1 MAPQIDIKQHKIIMY
16 KLFTILLVISAPVLS
31 QNAPIDFEP
40 GGFGENWTWTVFEN
54 DTNPPLEIIAN
65 PDPSGINT
73 SATVAKFT
81 ALQSGMPFAG
91 VESMHGSDIGTF
103 NLTPENAIVRIKVW
117 KSTISDVGIK
127 YATPEGASTGE
138 IKVPNTVTEQWEELT
153 FDFSGVI
160 NEPSSTGID
169 QIIIFP
175 DFTART
181 SDNIIFWDDIQYGE
195 ILGQNTYNMNNAISY
210 PNPVS
215 GHWNVQYEKPIE
227 SLTLYNIMGKE
238 LFKDIPNSTH
248 YTLNTSNLPFG
259 VYLVNISSED
269 GSRVMKFIKK

>member
-1 MAPQIDIKQHKIIMY
+1 MY

-138 IKVPNTVTEQWEELT
+138 IKVPNTVTEEWEELT

-181 SDNIIFWDDIQYGE
+181 SDNIIYWDDIQYGE

-248 YTLNTSNLPFG
+248 YTLNTSNLPSG

-269 GSRVMKFIKK
+269 GSKAMKFIKI